1 VKPPAV
7 SSVTISPSTLA
18 TTVGQQTQLAA
29 LVRDASGNVLLNRS
43 VTWSTSNA
51 ATASI
56 SAGGLLT
63 AVAAGSV
70 KITAVSENKRGSLT
84 VTVGPVGS
92 PVVPDT
98 TSAPEVPLAASVS
111 VTLNASTLTVGQT
124 AQANATV
131 LDAQSNVLTGR
142 SVSWTSSDA
151 TVASVNANGQVAGL
165 KAGSAVITGSVDGK
179 SGDAVVVVSAPV
191 PVPRTLALTIN
202 RTRLALG
209 ELAQGAAVVR
219 DANGAVI
226 PDATVSWASTPS
238 AVATVSTSGVVLA
251 RSVGTAAISASI
263 AGLSQSLA
271 LTVIDSAASTIQPAA
286 SVTVSPTGVRLAPG
300 QTTKL
305 AAKALDAGGAPIAN
319 APISWTTSNA
329 SVATVDSGG
338 TVRGVAPGSAMI
350 TALDGNQSAA
360 ASVAVTDLSVAS
372 LSVTLGA
379 RSLNVGQTT
388 QATATPYDA
397 NGQPLSGRTVIWT
410 SGSSAV
416 ATISTTGLVTAKS
429 AGTSI
434 LTATVDGVSGG
445 AAVSVANEPDVV
457 PVAGVPVNPGESIQ
471 SKVDANP
478 SGTTFVIKAGT
489 HVRQS
494 VVPKSGD
501 AFIGEPD
508 AILDGDGSVI
518 CAFCPGSTKPANV
531 RIAHLEIRNY
541 GPASPTYNN
550 VYGDGAIKG
559 GGDEISDGTR
569 GWVVDSNYIHD
580 NRNMGIRI
588 GVKMLVRGNRIVHNA
603 GPHGLGGIGDSAV
616 IVGNEIATNNY
627 LDRFDP
633 GFSAG
638 GFKFVL
644 STGVVIKSNWI
655 HHNHGMG
662 AWGDIA
668 NRNMTF
674 DGNTVEDNTTVGIMY
689 EISYGCKVTNNI
701 ARRNGL
707 GDPNNWLYPAGIL
720 IAHSP
725 DCEVANNTLDGNVH
739 GIIGIQQN
747 RTDDMVYGPH
757 TLKNLWVHDN
767 TVTHSGS
774 GFAAGVGAD
783 YGDPFGAAANN
794 KFDRN
799 QYTTA
804 ATAPFAW
811 AGGGQSWSAWRGY
824 GEDAAGTLTSR

>member
-1 VKPPAV
+1 LRDITAAIRPLLTLGVSVIAAACSQDVAV
-7 SSVTISPSTLA
+7 APVGTPGPRVDVSTA
-18 TTVGQQTQLAA
+18 T
-29 LVRDASGNVLLNRS
+29 S
-43 VTWSTSNA
+43 
-51 ATASI
+51 ATASGTI
-56 SAGGLLT
+56 TTRLNSNLCVVISGGSGKSGAAAILSNCRGGGSQQWTATSAGELRADGTSLCLDASSGEGNDGDAIILWSCHGEANQQWGLT
-63 AVAAGSV
+63 SAGELRGIND
-70 KITAVSENKRGSLT
+70 KCIDLRGSAHSGTALMLNSCSGRASQTWNAPTTGT
-84 VTVGPVGS
+84 VASAPQDSTPTTE
-92 PVVPDT
+92 PTPDT
-98 TSAPEVPLAASVS
+98 TPTNP
-111 VTLNASTLTVGQT
+111 GG
-124 AQANATV
+124 V
-131 LDAQSNVLTGR
+131 LI
-142 SVSWTSSDA
+142 
-151 TVASVNANGQVAGL
+151 
-165 KAGSAVITGSVDGK
+165 K
-179 SGDAVVVVSAPV
+179 
-191 PVPRTLALTIN
+191 
-202 RTRLALG
+202 
-209 ELAQGAAVVR
+209 
-219 DANGAVI
+219 
-226 PDATVSWASTPS
+226 
-238 AVATVSTSGVVLA
+238 
-251 RSVGTAAISASI
+251 
-263 AGLSQSLA
+263 
-271 LTVIDSAASTIQPAA
+271 
-286 SVTVSPTGVRLAPG
+286 
-300 QTTKL
+300 
-305 AAKALDAGGAPIAN
+305 
-319 APISWTTSNA
+319 
-329 SVATVDSGG
+329 
-338 TVRGVAPGSAMI
+338 
-350 TALDGNQSAA
+350 
-360 ASVAVTDLSVAS
+360 
-372 LSVTLGA
+372 
-379 RSLNVGQTT
+379 
-388 QATATPYDA
+388 
-397 NGQPLSGRTVIWT
+397 
-410 SGSSAV
+410 
-416 ATISTTGLVTAKS
+416 
-429 AGTSI
+429 
-434 LTATVDGVSGG
+434 
-445 AAVSVANEPDVV
+445 
-457 PVAGVPVNPGESIQ
+457 PGESIQ
-471 SKVDANP
+471 AAVNANP
-478 SGTTFVIKAGT
+478 AGTTFVLASGT
-489 HVRQS
+489 HTGQS
-494 VVPKSGD
+494 VTPKAGD
-501 AFIGEPD
+501 AFIGEAG
-508 AILDGDGSVI
+508 AILDGAGSVI